1 MKLSRLPA
9 LFMAGLLVAC
19 GGGNGS
25 SPSNPVV
32 SPPIN
37 LTKEVGAPV
46 FTGNTALD
54 GFNWINYR
62 RAQAGLPVLARNN
75 LIDTAAQSHSNYQ
88 KINNTITHVEIP
100 AKSGFTGAQLVDR
113 LSAADYVLKGEYAAG
128 EVIAA
133 ATDTSGFV
141 LSEQLI
147 TAIYHRFVIF
157 EPVFK
162 EIGTGS
168 ATVAGGY
175 TYFTGDFAASNGYG
189 PGLGRGN
196 IVFHPFANQTRVATS
211 FSTDQETPDPVANQ
225 DLTGYP
231 ISVHANISA
240 VLNVSTFTVRPR
252 GGSNLVVKLLTRTK
266 DPETPLSATA
276 IIPLAVLAASTTYDV
291 DFSGSVDGVPVARSW
306 SFTTQ

>member
-9 LFMAGLLVAC
+9 LFMAGLLAAC

-25 SPSNPVV
+25 NPTV
-32 SPPIN
+32 SPPLN
-37 LTKEVGAPV
+37 LAQEAGAPA

-62 RAQAGLPVLARNN
+62 RIQAGLPKLTENS
-75 LIDTAAQSHSNYQ
+75 LIDAAAQGHSNYQ
-88 KINNTITHVEIP
+88 KINNTITHDEISSN
-100 AKSGFTGAQLVDR
+100 SGFTGAQLVDR
-113 LSAADYVLKGEYAAG
+113 LNAAGYLLKGEYAAG

-157 EPVFK
+157 EPAFK
-162 EIGTGS
+162 EIGTGA
-168 ATVAGGY
+168 ATIAGGY
-175 TYFTGDFAASNGYG
+175 TYFTADFAANNGYG
-189 PGLGRGN
+189 PGLRRGN
-196 IVFHPFANQTRVATS
+196 IVVYPVDKQTRVATS
-211 FSTDQETPDPVANQ
+211 FSTNQETPDPVANQ

-240 VLNVSTFTVRPR
+240 ILNVSTFTVRPH
-252 GGSNLVVKLLTRTK
+252 GGSDLTVKMLISAQ
-266 DPETPLSATA
+266 DPETPVSAAA

-291 DFSGSVDGVPVARSW
+291 AFSGSVDGVPVTRSW